1 MVTSTVDEYRF
12 YEQKPHKIYFVS
24 LLPPTMAEIYD
35 PTSESKASC
44 NPLLHIHLQVFLRL
58 LVYLHCS
65 VNLFQTRMHS
75 SRMRTDRCSGRH
87 WMSQHQGVFG
97 FTPTPKDHAPLE
109 PPKGLDPPMTTP
121 PKEHTPKTTQPLRTT
136 HSPMDPTPR
145 KNMEPGSQT
154 ESDILHF
161 PPNRM
166 THRHF

>member
-87 WMSQHQGVFG
+87 WMSQHQGGVW
-97 FTPTPKDHAPLE
+97 L
-109 PPKGLDPPMTTP
+109 
-121 PKEHTPKTTQPLRTT
+121 HTHSQGPRPLRTSQRIR
-136 HSPMDPTPR
+136 SPNDYTP
-145 KNMEPGSQT
+145 
-154 ESDILHF
+154 
-161 PPNRM
+161 
-166 THRHF
+166 